1 MPQKNTTK
9 PEGCGGAQGICLLEW
24 DAHYYGMVLTYGG
37 FPGGSD
43 VKVSVYNA
51 GDQGSIPGLGR
62 SPGEGNGNPPQYSC
76 LKNSMDRGAW
86 QDKTK

>member
-37 FPGGSD
+37 FPGGSNSK
-43 VKVSVYNA
+43 KVHLQCGKPGFSPWF
-51 GDQGSIPGLGR
+51 GKIPWR
-62 SPGEGNGNPPQYSC
+62 REQ
-76 LKNSMDRGAW
+76 
-86 QDKTK
+86 